1 MTSAT
6 ASAWQRSIFPF
17 KKARR
22 VNSPGWATTQPKE
35 KQASNNSA
43 ETTTPPWQE
52 TSITSSPVYECGAG
66 KKVRTPES
74 ISSPTGEKRGV
85 YRAYLGLSFSLQHNF
100 LATKYASGPLIRITA
115 RPPTPSGVAREAMVV
130 FVLKVERASTEEA
143 ILSLLLRF
151 LFLWV

>member
-43 ETTTPPWQE
+43 DTTTPPWQE
-52 TSITSSPVYECGAG
+52 TSTTSSPV
-66 KKVRTPES
+66 KL
-74 ISSPTGEKRGV
+74 
-85 YRAYLGLSFSLQHNF
+85 LGDL
-100 LATKYASGPLIRITA
+100 KY
-115 RPPTPSGVAREAMVV
+115 VVMV
-130 FVLKVERASTEEA
+130 
-143 ILSLLLRF
+143 
-151 LFLWV
+151 